1 MNKNKYNNIS
11 CLALKRCGLKTRA
24 LKMEQPTFINMY
36 FQYSVSYCCYTYLMR
51 GNIEALLSTTQ
62 TFLLTHLMRG
72 ATGNIVLV
80 TTSFLISTHTP
91 HARCDRKITLLF
103 SDFTSLI

>member
-51 GNIEALLSTTQ
+51 GATSTDVYNSGALQ
-62 TFLLTHLMRG
+62 FLLTHLMRG
-72 ATGNIVLV
+72 AT
-80 TTSFLISTHTP
+80 
-91 HARCDRKITLLF
+91 
-103 SDFTSLI
+103 

>member
-72 ATGNIVLV
+72 ATGK
-80 TTSFLISTHTP
+80 
-91 HARCDRKITLLF
+91 RKI
-103 SDFTSLI
+103 